1 MKRRQVLTVLT
12 GTAAG
17 LSSPWT
23 IAQARPIRFIVPF
36 PAGGPTDIVAR
47 VISEPLARA
56 LGQPVIVDNKGGAGG
71 SIGMADLARAA
82 PDGLTF
88 GMASVSTHA
97 VNPAVYKKLPYDPIT
112 DFVPVTE
119 LAKAPI
125 TMVVHPSLPVNNMAE
140 FIKYLKANPGKVAY
154 GSPGNGTTSHMY
166 TELFKNTTN
175 TFMLHIPYR
184 GTGPAMVDLLS
195 GQIQVYIDQVVSS
208 IPHIKS
214 GKLKALAV
222 SWSKRLDI
230 LPEVP
235 TFAEVTLFA
244 NNSPSWFGLVA
255 PAKTAAADVT
265 RIQQAVF
272 KVVQDQA
279 VKDRFVQLGL
289 FGSASKP
296 EEFAT
301 VIQKEFAT
309 MSRIAKFAKIAVD

>member
-17 LSSPWT
+17 LGSPWSR
-23 IAQARPIRFIVPF
+23 AQAQPIRFIVPF

-47 VISEPLARA
+47 VIAEPLSRVM
-56 LGQPVIVDNKGGAGG
+56 GQPIIVDNKGGAGG
-71 SIGMADLARAA
+71 SIGTAELARAA

-97 VNPAVYKKLPYDPIT
+97 VIPAVYKKLSYDPIT
-112 DFVPVTE
+112 DFVPVSE
-119 LAKAPI
+119 LAKAPV
-125 TMVVHPSLPVNNMAE
+125 TLVVHPSLPVSNMAE
-140 FIKYLKANPGKVAY
+140 LIKYLKANPGKVAY

-175 TFMLHIPYR
+175 TFMTHIPFS
-184 GTGPAMVDLLS
+184 GTGPAMIDLLS

-208 IPHIKS
+208 IPHIQS

-222 SWSKRLDI
+222 SWSRRLEI
-230 LPEVP
+230 MPKVP

-244 NNSPSWFGLVA
+244 NNSPSWFGIVA
-255 PAKTAAADVT
+255 PAKTPAADVT
-265 RIQQAVF
+265 RMQQAIV
-272 KVVQDQA
+272 KVTQDPSI
-279 VKDRFVQLGL
+279 KDRFTQLGL

-296 EEFAT
+296 EEFASL
-301 VIQKEFAT
+301 IQKEFLT
-309 MSRIAKFAKIAVD
+309 MSRIAKFAKISL